1 MASQTDI
8 LNLAMAKIGGP
19 NITAIDDGT
28 EAANVLNRI
37 YTSCL
42 EAELGAHPWT
52 FATTRAL
59 LPADAV
65 APLFDWSY
73 AYPLPADYLKLVA
86 LGDSWMF
93 YRVPGTDAGYA
104 VEGRAILTDV
114 ASPLKLRYV
123 KRLTNCGLFSPGF
136 VQAFACRLAAESAE
150 SITQNLGK
158 RQAAWQEREMAV
170 KQAKRTNDIEL
181 PPERSPAY
189 DWELANRGFGG

>member
-8 LNLAMAKIGGP
+8 CNLAMAKIGGP

-42 EAELGAHPWT
+42 EAELAAHPWT
-52 FATTRAL
+52 FATTRAM

-65 APLFDWSY
+65 APLFDWSFS
-73 AYPLPADYLKLVA
+73 YPLPADYLKLVA
-86 LGDSWMF
+86 IGDSWLF
-93 YRVPGTDAGYA
+93 YRAACDGGYT

-114 ASPLKLRYV
+114 ASPLKIRYV
-123 KRLTNCGLFSPGF
+123 KRLTNAGIFSPGF

-150 SITQNLGK
+150 ALTQNLSK
-158 RQAAWQEREMAV
+158 RQAAWQEREMAI
-170 KQAKRTNDIEL
+170 KQAKHTNDIEL
-181 PPERSPAY
+181 PPVRSPAY
-189 DWELANRGFGG
+189 SWELAARGFGG